1 MEQQQCQTLQEEL
14 DEVRAGQLSEHRKL
28 EALQVALQEERQA
41 WIQQERQL
49 KERLQ
54 ALQEEGQ
61 AQLER
66 EKVEEAKQRLG
77 LETWGKSQNMEVSRE
92 QDGE

>member
-1 MEQQQCQTLQEEL
+1 MRLEVEQQQCQALQQER
-14 DEVRAGQLSEHRKL
+14 DEAKAGQLSEHRRL

-41 WIQQERQL
+41 WVKQEQQL

-66 EKVEEAKQRLG
+66 EKVEVAKGRVG
-77 LETWGKSQNMEVSRE
+77 DEPGWENYRIR
-92 QDGE
+92 